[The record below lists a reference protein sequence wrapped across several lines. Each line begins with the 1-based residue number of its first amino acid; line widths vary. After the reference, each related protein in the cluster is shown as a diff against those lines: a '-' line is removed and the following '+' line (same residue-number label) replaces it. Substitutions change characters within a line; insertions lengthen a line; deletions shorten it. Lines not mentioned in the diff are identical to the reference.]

1 MGKKISADE
10 IVMSTAGRI
19 SGKHEVYNFTIMYPN
34 GAYSVD
40 TRICIDP
47 ALPAAITITRV
58 DVTCD
63 ANPTTELDMDLKWA
77 DAFIGL
83 ANAALVAALN
93 TTDGVAA
100 VTSFDDATIASGK
113 CLYLEFGAEPDAAIK
128 QIKVKITYDFD

>member
-1 MGKKISADE
+1 MGKKISADTIE
-10 IVMSTAGRI
+10 LTTDSRI
-19 SGKHEVYNFTIMYPN
+19 SGKYETYNFTIPDPS
-34 GAYSVD
+34 GLYSID
-40 TRICIDP
+40 TQLCIDP

-93 TTDGVAA
+93 TTDGVAT

-128 QIKVKITYDFD
+128 QVKIKITYVFD